1 MQRRSW
7 SLARQL
13 FVLQL
18 VVLGVVVGIG
28 AGLGL
33 LDARRD
39 SESSARAQVLGIAE
53 AEALA
58 PSTRLALAS
67 PDPAYTLQPAAEA
80 VRRSTGVDF
89 VVIMAPDRTRFSHPN
104 PALLGEPFIG
114 TIAPALAGQTFTE
127 VYRGTLGPS
136 TRAVAPVRGA
146 DGTVVGLVA
155 VGITQASVGR
165 DALAQLPVLAA
176 VSLLALG
183 LATTG
188 SLLLSR
194 RLRRQTLGLGSAEL
208 ASMYS
213 HQDAVLH
220 ALHEGVLVLDPDR
233 RAVLVNDEARRLLG
247 LDAHAPLTGALTDSL
262 PESLGELVTG
272 GTSVRD
278 ELHLTADRVLLVS
291 QGPATWEGREL
302 GTVLTLRDHTELQGV
317 LGELDTVRNLA
328 DSLRAQTH
336 ESANRLHTIVTMVEL
351 GHTAEAVAFATAE
364 LELSQHLVDRL
375 VDAVEEPALAALL
388 LGKVAQA
395 AERGIELTV
404 SHDTALA
411 TSPSLDAR
419 ELVTLVGNLIDNACD
434 AVISTAGDAAMDGAE
449 QPPWVEVSLRT
460 EDNTLVLTVADSG
473 PGLDPA
479 DLATALERGHSTK
492 AGHRGL
498 GLALVAQVVRRHGGS
513 LDAANVDVA
522 AITVR
527 LPLGVPV

>member
-18 VVLGVVVGIG
+18 VVLGVIVGIG

-67 PDPAYTLQPAAEA
+67 ADPATVLQPAAEA

-89 VVIMAPDRTRFSHPN
+89 VVIMAPDRTRYSHPN
-104 PALLGEPFIG
+104 PDLLGQPFIG
-114 TIAPALAGQTFTE
+114 TIAPALTGRTFTE

-136 TRAVAPVRGA
+136 IRAVAPVRGA

-165 DALAQLPVLAA
+165 EALAQLPVLGA

-183 LATTG
+183 LATAG

-233 RAVLVNDEARRLLG
+233 RVVLVNDEARRLLDLG
-247 LDAHAPLTGALTDSL
+247 PHAPLADALPKLL
-262 PESLGELVTG
+262 PESLCELITA

-278 ELHLTADRVLLVS
+278 ELHLTAHRVLLVS

-351 GHTAEAVAFATAE
+351 GRTEEAVAFATAE

-395 AERGIELTV
+395 AERGIEL
-404 SHDTALA
+404 SISDDTALA
-411 TSPSLDAR
+411 TSPSVDAR

-434 AVISTAGDAAMDGAE
+434 AAAGTACDAAVDGPG
-449 QPPWVEVSLRT
+449 PPWVEVSLRT

-473 PGLDPA
+473 PGLDSA
-479 DLATALERGHSTK
+479 ALATALGRGQSTK

-513 LDAANVDVA
+513 LDASNVDVA

-527 LPLGVPV
+527 LPLRVSV

>member
-18 VVLGVVVGIG
+18 VVLGVLVGIG

-33 LDARRD
+33 LDARHD
-39 SESSARAQVLGIAE
+39 SENAARAQVLGIAE

-67 PDPAYTLQPAAEA
+67 PDPATTLQPSAEA

-89 VVIMAPDRTRFSHPN
+89 VVVMAPDRTRYSHPN
-104 PALLGEPFIG
+104 PALLGAPFIG
-114 TIAPALAGQTFTE
+114 TVAPALAGRTFTE

-136 TRAVAPVRGA
+136 IRAVAPVRDA
-146 DGTVVGLVA
+146 DGAVVGLVA

-165 DALAQLPVLAA
+165 DALTQLPVLVA

-183 LATTG
+183 LATAG

-208 ASMYS
+208 AGMYS
-213 HQDAVLH
+213 HQDTVLH
-220 ALHEGVLVLDPDR
+220 ALHEGVVVLDPDR
-233 RAVLVNDEARRLLG
+233 RPVLVNDEARRLLDLG
-247 LDAHAPLTGALTDSL
+247 ADAVLAPAL
-262 PESLGELVTG
+262 PESLRELITA
-272 GTSVRD
+272 GTAVRD
-278 ELHLTADRVLLVS
+278 ELHLTADRMLLVS

-317 LGELDTVRNLA
+317 LGELDAVRNLA

-336 ESANRLHTIVTMVEL
+336 ESANRLHAVVTMVEL
-351 GHTAEAVAFATAE
+351 GRTAEAVAFATAE

-375 VDAVEEPALAALL
+375 VDAVAEPALAALL

-395 AERGIELTV
+395 GERGIELTI

-411 TSPSLDAR
+411 ASPSLDAR

-434 AVISTAGDAAMDGAE
+434 AAAGGSE
-449 QPPWVEVSLRT
+449 GPPWVEVSLRT
-460 EDNTLVLTVADSG
+460 EGEQLVLTVADSG
-473 PGLDPA
+473 PGMDSA
-479 DLATALERGHSTK
+479 ALVAALQRGHSTK
-492 AGHRGL
+492 TGHRGL

-513 LDAANVDVA
+513 LDATNLDVA

-527 LPLGVPV
+527 LPLGVLV